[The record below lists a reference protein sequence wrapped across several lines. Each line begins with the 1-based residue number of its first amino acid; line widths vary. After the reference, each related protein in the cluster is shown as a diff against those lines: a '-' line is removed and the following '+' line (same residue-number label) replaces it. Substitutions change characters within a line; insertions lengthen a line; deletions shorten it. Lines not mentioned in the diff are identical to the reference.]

1 MKQYITHVAV
11 ALCCLFGTTSCY
23 EVIEYY
29 VPNRTQYGADMF
41 TQVQSSLYDA
51 CNYMTMIS
59 RLDDWANASTPDEQ
73 YKVEDTYFANYK
85 IRQRGD
91 TITLQEVGDY
101 NLSTIVVTTNGAAI
115 VDDGAMWQLLV
126 DNDTL
131 TIAKDGDSRW
141 HLSCDNLSGESYNL
155 YLTQGVSS
163 LCAPSYTI
171 VGSGHR
177 VAFGFGCQQ
186 IAYRIEAALSL
197 CTAMTIVT
205 SGTMVMEADELQGND
220 EVRVHIKEDGSYEVI
235 YRGIT
240 ELYTEEMYYYMY

>member
-11 ALCCLFGTTSCY
+11 ALCCLLGTTSCY
-23 EVIEYY
+23 EVIEYGT
-29 VPNRTQYGADMF
+29 PNRTQYGADMF

-59 RLDDWANASTPDEQ
+59 RLDDWANASTTDEQ

-85 IRQRGD
+85 IRQSGD

-101 NLSTIVVTTNGAAI
+101 NLRTLVVYTNGTTI
-115 VDDGAMWQLLV
+115 MDDGATWQLLV

-131 TIAKDGDSRW
+131 TIAKDGDRRW
-141 HLSCDNLSGESYNL
+141 QLSCNNLKGDNYNL

-163 LCAPSYTI
+163 LSTPSYTLT
-171 VGSGHR
+171 GAGYR
-177 VAFGFGCQQ
+177 VAFGFGCQE
-186 IAYRIEAALSL
+186 IAYRIDAALTL
-197 CTAMTIVT
+197 CTSTTILT
-205 SGTMVMEADELQGND
+205 SGTMVMEADELANND
-220 EVRVHIKEDGSYEVI
+220 EVIVHVNEDGSYEVI

-240 ELYTEEMYYYMY
+240 EIYTENAYFMY